1 MTILGYKSRYKRDLH
16 NLTLLYEETNTVAI
30 KFGTDGWRAVI
41 AETFTFENLSYTEN
55 RMKTELSGPHTKA
68 FVGVYRLRQAQA
80 TLAELVEANCGT
92 VGMQR

>member
-1 MTILGYKSRYKRDLH
+1 MKTWSPK
-16 NLTLLYEETNTVAI
+16 A
-30 KFGTDGWRAVI
+30 
-41 AETFTFENLSYTEN
+41 YTEN

-92 VGMQR
+92 PVKVSISN